1 MSTYWDLFIT
11 FFKIGAVSFGGGY
24 AMVSIIQQEVVTKEW
39 LTVAE
44 YAKIVTIA
52 QMVPGPIA
60 VNTATY
66 VGAEVGKGTMGT
78 AVLGALFAVA
88 GVALP
93 SFIIMLLLAG
103 SLAKFSKAKQLNW
116 LMGGVRPAVIGI
128 MFAAVLFFGK
138 LAFLKVQNV
147 NLLAVDFAKVL
158 SVLNPLGIFIGI
170 VAFVLHYRFS
180 LGAIQIILLTG
191 LAGFCLL

>member
-1 MSTYWDLFIT
+1 MSTYLDLFIT
-11 FFKIGAVSFGGGY
+11 FFKIGMVSFGGGY
-24 AMVSIIQQEVVTKEW
+24 AMISIIQQQVVMKDW

-44 YAKIVTIA
+44 YAKIVIIA

-66 VGAEVGKGTMGT
+66 VGASVCSGSM
-78 AVLGALFAVA
+78 ASPFLGALFAVS

-93 SFIIMLLLAG
+93 SFTIMLLLAS
-103 SLAKFSKAKQLNW
+103 SLAKFSQAKQLNW
-116 LMGGVRPAVIGI
+116 LMGGIRPIVIGI

-147 NLLAVDFAKVL
+147 NLLAIDFTQVL
-158 SVLNPLGIFIGI
+158 QVINPIGILIGI

-180 LGAIQIILLTG
+180 VSAIKIILITG
-191 LAGFCLL
+191 IAGFCFI